1 VLVLHPQ
8 AQDPNGGRSRTGHPY
23 SISKTHPITAGQTSR
38 NAWR

>member
-8 AQDPNGGRSRTGHPY
+8 AQDPNSGKSRAGHPY
-23 SISKTHPITAGQTSR
+23 SISKTHSVTPAQTSR